1 MPTGFL
7 SVLLLVLFLI
17 VAFRVILSLNR
28 DLFRARAWKEL
39 ARKMLPL
46 GALALMAATL
56 PLIQNA
62 TTDWIPVVWAVV
74 LGGSIVLANFF
85 SMSSLERRASRHFRR
100 GRYEEAV
107 ENFRALTEEKPYA
120 RYYAFLGAALGANAA
135 SKGDSAEGSE
145 PQTQGSGSGIS
156 QRLQESIDTSTKA
169 IELDPDYGVAY
180 YNRALTLRRA
190 GRRGKATKD
199 MQRALEADLPR
210 RFRSAAQRYLE
221 GDK

>member
-1 MPTGFL
+1 MPTGVL
-7 SVLLLVLFLI
+7 SAVLLVMFLV
-17 VAFRVILSLNR
+17 VAFQVILSLNR
-28 DLFRARAWKEL
+28 DLLRARAWVEL

-62 TTDWIPVVWAVV
+62 TTDWTPVVWAVV
-74 LGGSIVLANFF
+74 LGGSIVLANFL
-85 SMSSLERRASRHFRR
+85 SMSALERRASRYFRR
-100 GRYEEAV
+100 GRYDEAV
-107 ENFRALTEEKPYA
+107 EGFRALAEEKPYA
-120 RYYAFLGAALGANAA
+120 RYYAFLGAALGASAA
-135 SKGDSAEGSE
+135 KEDDPSEDSE
-145 PQTQGSGSGIS
+145 PRTQGSGSGIG

-190 GRRGKATKD
+190 GSRGKATKD
-199 MQRALEADLPR
+199 MQRALESDLPR

-221 GDK
+221 GIR